1 VRPLRIGIACYPTYG
16 GSGVMATELGQAL
29 AGRGH
34 EVHLF
39 SYARPMRLPA
49 CRHGVEFHPVTV
61 SSYPLFHYPPYDL
74 ALSSTLREVMAAREL
89 DVVHVH
95 YAVPHALSAYLAR
108 EMLPGCRTK
117 ILTTLHGTD
126 TTILGRDPSYRDV
139 IRFGLQKSDA
149 VLCVSEWL
157 AQQTREVFD
166 FSGPITVVP
175 NFVDQDRFRPRSDET
190 IRHELG
196 GDEHA
201 LLLHTSNFRPL
212 KRAMDTLDVLERL
225 GTDGRALL
233 VLVGDGPDLPLVREA
248 AHRRGLSDR
257 VRVLGEIP
265 DAETITAACDV
276 ALFPSESESFGLA
289 ALEALACGVPV
300 VAARG
305 GGLPDVVLQ
314 GETGYLRPVG
324 DTAGMAE
331 DVARLLGDPALRER
345 MGQAGVD
352 RASQLFSLDKAL
364 AQHEALYASLVDGG
378 S

>member
-300 VAARG
+300 VAARV